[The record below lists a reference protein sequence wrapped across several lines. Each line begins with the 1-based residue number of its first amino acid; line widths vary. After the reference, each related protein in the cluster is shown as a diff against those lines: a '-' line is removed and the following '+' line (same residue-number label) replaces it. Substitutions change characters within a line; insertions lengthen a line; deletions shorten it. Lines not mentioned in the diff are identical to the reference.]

1 MGCRAPIALWRTYLH
16 GAEDTAARNMS
27 GGAWLIADM
36 GLNILALTIVKALGL
51 GYPAVQLVF
60 LRAVTGLI
68 VMMPFIWRDRQ
79 TFRMVDRLPLHAMR
93 VVLSALALT
102 TSFFAIA
109 RMPFALFTA
118 ISFTRPVV
126 TMVLALL
133 FLKEFVPRRR
143 WWAAGVAFVGVYVAV
158 DPALVTPNWGLPAA
172 FMTVLFGTSAIILT
186 RKLSDTPVVV
196 MMTFYTG
203 GLTILTTPVTL
214 AVWTPIALDHLL
226 PLLAI
231 GLFAQCAQFCFL
243 QAHIRAE
250 AAFLSVLG
258 YLSLVITTVVGYLV
272 FSEVPT
278 AAFFTGACLIIAAAA
293 WTTLSR

>member
-1 MGCRAPIALWRTYLH
+1 MECQAPIALWRTYLH
-16 GAEDTAARNMS
+16 RAEETAARNLS

-36 GLNILALTIVKALGL
+36 ALNILALTIVKALGL

-79 TFRMVDRLPLHAMR
+79 AFRMVDRLPLHALR

-109 RMPFALFTA
+109 RLPFALFTA

-143 WWAAGVAFVGVYVAV
+143 WWAAGIAFVGVYIAV
-158 DPALVTPNWGLPAA
+158 DPALVTLNWGLPAA

-186 RKLSDTPVVV
+186 RKLSDTPVPV

-203 GLTILTTPVTL
+203 GLTVLTAPFTL
-214 AVWTPIALDHLL
+214 AVWTPIAPDHLL

-231 GLFAQCAQFCFL
+231 GVFAQAAQFCFL
-243 QAHIRAE
+243 QAHFRAE

-258 YLSLVITTVVGYLV
+258 YLSLVFATVVGYV
-272 FSEVPT
+272 IFSEVPT
-278 AAFFTGACLIIAAAA
+278 VAFLIGASLIIAAAV